1 MAFENTQQTAPAENG
16 ASGTPDTSGV
26 PGLSGARSTHAPRA
40 SAARRGRS
48 VRGRDPKRRRAILD
62 AADRVIQRDGPD
74 VSVLVI
80 ATEAGISKPILYRHF
95 GDKGGLYRALAQRH
109 VDPLIEAI
117 RSELYQHTEFEVRA
131 RATVGAYLSM
141 ISQNLNLYRFLMD
154 RATSEDVRTRSDLGL
169 MVRRLGEELADL
181 LLAERRIEGRVR
193 AQIAAHAVV
202 GMVQAAG
209 EWWLEHPEVSEAEI
223 IDDLT
228 ASVVGAIRGSA
239 A

>member
-1 MAFENTQQTAPAENG
+1 MAFENTQQTASGDRG
-16 ASGTPDTSGV
+16 APGGTGVSASSSTCSGPGSTTP
-26 PGLSGARSTHAPRA
+26 
-40 SAARRGRS
+40 RRGRS
-48 VRGRDPKRRRAILD
+48 ARGRDPERRKTILD

-74 VSVLVI
+74 ASMIAI

-95 GDKGGLYRALAQRH
+95 GDKSGLYQALAGRH
-109 VDPLIEAI
+109 VDPLIERI
-117 RSELYQHTEFEVRA
+117 RSELYQYTDFEIRA

-181 LLAERRIEGRVR
+181 LIIERRIRGRLR

-209 EWWLEHPEVSEAEI
+209 EWWLEHPEVSEEEI

-228 ASVVGAIRGSA
+228 AAVVGAIRGSGD
-239 A
+239 

>member
-1 MAFENTQQTAPAENG
+1 MAFEDIRQT
-16 ASGTPDTSGV
+16 V
-26 PGLSGARSTHAPRA
+26 PGENDAPTP
-40 SAARRGRS
+40 RRGRN
-48 VRGRDPKRRRAILD
+48 VRGRDPQRRKAILD
-62 AADRVIQRDGPD
+62 AADRVIQREGHEA
-74 VSVLVI
+74 SMLAI

-95 GDKGGLYRALAQRH
+95 GDKGGLYQALARRH
-109 VDPLIEAI
+109 VDPLIERI
-117 RSELYQHTEFEVRA
+117 RTELHQHTDFEIRA

-181 LLAERRIEGRVR
+181 LLIENRIQGRLR

-209 EWWLEHPEVSEAEI
+209 EWWLEHPEVGEDEI
-223 IDDLT
+223 IEDLT
-228 ASVVGAIRGSA
+228 AAVVGAIRGSVD
-239 A
+239 

>member
-1 MAFENTQQTAPAENG
+1 MAFENTQQTAPIDNG

-26 PGLSGARSTHAPRA
+26 PGLSGARSTPAPRA
-40 SAARRGRS
+40 SASRRGRS

>member
-1 MAFENTQQTAPAENG
+1 MALENTQQTAPDDD
-16 ASGTPDTSGV
+16 TP
-26 PGLSGARSTHAPRA
+26 APA
-40 SAARRGRS
+40 PRRGRS
-48 VRGRDPKRRRAILD
+48 GRGRDPERRRAILD

-74 VSVLVI
+74 ASMLAI

-117 RSELYQHTEFEVRA
+117 RSELYQHTDFDVRA

-181 LLAERRIEGRVR
+181 LITEGRISGRLR

-209 EWWLEHPEVSEAEI
+209 EWWLEHPEVSEREI

-228 ASVVGAIRGSA
+228 DAVVGAIRGSA
-239 A
+239 ESGSR

>member
-1 MAFENTQQTAPAENG
+1 MAFENTQQTAPDDD
-16 ASGTPDTSGV
+16 TP
-26 PGLSGARSTHAPRA
+26 AAAP
-40 SAARRGRS
+40 RRGRS
-48 VRGRDPKRRRAILD
+48 GRGRDPERRRTILD

-74 VSVLVI
+74 ASMLAI

-95 GDKGGLYRALAQRH
+95 GDKGGLYQALAQRH

-117 RSELYQHTEFEVRA
+117 RSELYQHADFDVRA

-181 LLAERRIEGRVR
+181 LLTEGRIRDRLR

-209 EWWLEHPEVSEAEI
+209 EWWLEHPEVSEQEI

-228 ASVVGAIRGSA
+228 GAVVGAIRGSGT
-239 A
+239 

>member
-1 MAFENTQQTAPAENG
+1 MDVFSDDDPSNG
-16 ASGTPDTSGV
+16 AGV
-26 PGLSGARSTHAPRA
+26 TAGPASPERSDGARP
-40 SAARRGRS
+40 ARSRGGRHP
-48 VRGRDPKRRRAILD
+48 RGRDPERRRAILD
-62 AADRVIQRDGPD
+62 AADRVIQRDGHEASM
-74 VSVLVI
+74 VAI

-95 GDKGGLYRALAQRH
+95 GDKSGLYQALAQRH
-109 VDPLIEAI
+109 VDPLIERI
-117 RSELYQHTEFEVRA
+117 RAELHQHTEFEVRA

-181 LLAERRIEGRVR
+181 LITERRVEQRPR
-193 AQIAAHAVV
+193 AQIAAHAIV

-209 EWWLEHPEVSEAEI
+209 EWWLEHPEVEEEQI

-228 ASVVGAIRGSA
+228 AAVVGAIDGSA

>member
-1 MAFENTQQTAPAENG
+1 MAFENTQQTVPGENG
-16 ASGTPDTSGV
+16 AP
-26 PGLSGARSTHAPRA
+26 AP
-40 SAARRGRS
+40 RRGRN
-48 VRGRDPKRRRAILD
+48 VRGRDPQRRKAILD
-62 AADRVIQRDGPD
+62 AADRVIQREGHDA
-74 VSVLVI
+74 SMLAI

-95 GDKGGLYRALAQRH
+95 GDKGGLYQALARRH
-109 VDPLIEAI
+109 VDPLIERI
-117 RSELYQHTEFEVRA
+117 RAELHQHTDFEIRA

-181 LLAERRIEGRVR
+181 LLIENRIHGRLR

-209 EWWLEHPEVSEAEI
+209 EWWLEHPEVGEDEI
-223 IDDLT
+223 IEDLT
-228 ASVVGAIRGSA
+228 AAVVGAIRGSSK
-239 A
+239 

>member
-1 MAFENTQQTAPAENG
+1 MAFENTQQTAPNDNG
-16 ASGTPDTSGV
+16 TSGG
-26 PGLSGARSTHAPRA
+26 PAARA
-40 SAARRGRS
+40 SAPRRGRS
-48 VRGRDPKRRRAILD
+48 GRGRDPERRRTILD

-74 VSVLVI
+74 ASMLAI

-95 GDKGGLYRALAQRH
+95 GDKSGLYQALARRH

-117 RSELYQHTEFEVRA
+117 RSELYQHTDFEIRA

-181 LLAERRIEGRVR
+181 LITERRIEGRVR
-193 AQIAAHAVV
+193 AQIAAHAIV
-202 GMVQAAG
+202 GMVQSAG
-209 EWWLEHPEVSEAEI
+209 EWWLEHPEVDEPEI

-228 ASVVGAIRGSA
+228 SAVVGAIHGSGA
-239 A
+239 